1 MLYIFGLIFSTLLV
15 IGQTLYKY
23 AVDRA
28 GFEATTDYIFSK
40 QMVSFLLSWQFLAGL
55 SAFMIASLISF
66 WMLTKFQFTSIQ
78 AVTVPVVM
86 GLSYIVG
93 AWLFKDE
100 ISGLNLVGL
109 GVLAVGVVLAS
120 IR

>member
-1 MLYIFGLIFSTLLV
+1 MLYLFGLIFSALLV
-15 IGQTLYKY
+15 VGQTFYKY
-23 AVDRA
+23 AVERA
-28 GFEATTDYIFSK
+28 SFEPTAAFLFSK
-40 QMVSFLLSWQFLAGL
+40 KMLEFLTSWQFLTGL
-55 SAFMIASLISF
+55 SAFIVASLISF

-93 AWLFKDE
+93 AWVFKDE
-100 ISGLNLVGL
+100 ISGINLIGL

-120 IR
+120 MR

>member
-1 MLYIFGLIFSTLLV
+1 MLYFFGLIFSALLV
-15 IGQTLYKY
+15 VGQTFYKY
-23 AVDRA
+23 AVERAAFEPTA
-28 GFEATTDYIFSK
+28 GFIFSK
-40 QMVSFLLSWQFLAGL
+40 KMLEFLTSWQFLAGL
-55 SAFMIASLISF
+55 SAFVVASLISF

-100 ISGLNLVGL
+100 ISGLNLLGL
-109 GVLAVGVVLAS
+109 GILAIGIVLAS